1 MEEMI
6 LYDFKTKAPLHM
18 DTKGLEATDKL
29 SWLSIMRH
37 HGIPTRLL
45 DFTYSPFVALYF
57 AFRDAPPQTKS
68 EPAAV
73 WAIDTRVLLEAASG
87 VCIAANRAR
96 AEREARNPSVRPEK
110 QPIDLLSPD
119 LYGTESDMFVGSSV
133 ICIKIRDSFF
143 SRRRRLKT
151 SGCRAS
157 KELFFS
163 TEQRS

>member
-119 LYGTESDMFVGSSV
+119 LYGTESDMLRQG
-133 ICIKIRDSFF
+133 
-143 SRRRRLKT
+143 
-151 SGCRAS
+151 G
-157 KELFFS
+157 E
-163 TEQRS
+163 